1 MTIQQG
7 EFRFELANNFGGVF
21 MFKKL
26 VLMVV
31 VFAFFVTLGMSKT
44 ELTLWQFMMN
54 DDTGMAVVEEFEAQ
68 NPDIEVEFV
77 QLSWANGFDKIV
89 TAFAAGSAPDVLEL
103 GNTWVANF
111 ADEGVLTKM
120 NEIKQTHPDIV
131 GWESASYMGDYWGF
145 PWLLGTRAMFY
156 NIDLFEE
163 AGLDPAN
170 PPETWDEVL
179 EAAQKIASLGED
191 MYGFGL
197 ASGEPYSPWQEWFL
211 PAVWGN
217 NGQVVSDDLKT
228 AEFNSDAVKE
238 AAEFYQNL
246 SEYSMMTKQED
257 LINSFGEGRVGM
269 VVGGAHQISSLF
281 TSYPETKFLV
291 AFVPRPSEDKG
302 FHASFAGGEILTI
315 PKESENKEAALK
327 LIEFLAKPDVAM
339 RVTKSYPAVFPS
351 NKNAEE
357 DPWFDDHPLEYVFF
371 QQNATAVPVPPTP
384 DWTDI
389 QEKVSEAVEALILD
403 KEPVDETLDKYNGQ
417 IQDILDQ

>member
-26 VLMVV
+26 TLMVV

-111 ADEGVLTKM
+111 AEEGVLSNM
-120 NEIKQTHPDIV
+120 NWIMEINKDIV
-131 GWESASYMGDYWGF
+131 GWNSASYKGDVWGV

-170 PPETWDEVL
+170 PPATWLEVL
-179 EAAQKIASLGED
+179 ETAVKINALAD
-191 MYGFGL
+191 DVYGFGL
-197 ASGEPYSPWQEWFL
+197 ASGEPYSPWQEW
-211 PAVWGN
+211 
-217 NGQVVSDDLKT
+217 
-228 AEFNSDAVKE
+228 
-238 AAEFYQNL
+238 
-246 SEYSMMTKQED
+246 
-257 LINSFGEGRVGM
+257 
-269 VVGGAHQISSLF
+269 
-281 TSYPETKFLV
+281 
-291 AFVPRPSEDKG
+291 
-302 FHASFAGGEILTI
+302 
-315 PKESENKEAALK
+315 
-327 LIEFLAKPDVAM
+327 
-339 RVTKSYPAVFPS
+339 
-351 NKNAEE
+351 
-357 DPWFDDHPLEYVFF
+357 
-371 QQNATAVPVPPTP
+371 
-384 DWTDI
+384 
-389 QEKVSEAVEALILD
+389 
-403 KEPVDETLDKYNGQ
+403 
-417 IQDILDQ
+417 